1 MRNMCKKPEITVGIL
16 VEEAKIRYLQIM
28 VFSIVLWIVFIII
41 GLNIIHIDKK
51 PSILILNE
59 GPYRVYSEYYSNP
72 KGPSTSK
79 YILEGK
85 RITLKLENTRHEKIH
100 INKIQSAKVIIGRNP
115 FYHKYY
121 FLEFTYYTKPYE
133 GCTSYLSKQCDLIS
147 QEEKIIVPIDAINR
161 DIMQTFRVM
170 FSIFFGL
177 WLFGVSLGL
186 FNKIYS

>member
-1 MRNMCKKPEITVGIL
+1 MCKKPEITVGIL
-16 VEEAKIRYLQIM
+16 VEEAKIRCLQIM
-28 VFSIVLWIVFIII
+28 IFSIVLWMVFIII
-41 GLNIIHIDKK
+41 GLNIIHINEK

-59 GPYRVYSEYYSNP
+59 GPYKVDSEYYSNH
-72 KGPSTSK
+72 KGPITSK
-79 YILEGK
+79 YILKGNG
-85 RITLKLENTRHEKIH
+85 ITLNLENTRHEKIYV
-100 INKIQSAKVIIGRNP
+100 NKIQSAKVIVDRNP
-115 FYHKYY
+115 FYRKYY
-121 FLEFTYYTKPYE
+121 FMEFTYYTKPYE
-133 GCTSYLSKQCDLIS
+133 GCTNYLPRQCGLIS